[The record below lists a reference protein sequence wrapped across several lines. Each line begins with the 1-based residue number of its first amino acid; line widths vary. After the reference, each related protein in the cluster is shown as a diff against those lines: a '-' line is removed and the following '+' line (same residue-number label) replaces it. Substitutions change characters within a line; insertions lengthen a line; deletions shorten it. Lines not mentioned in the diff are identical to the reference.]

1 MTDPDD
7 APSRADDLLAQLM
20 RQDLDP
26 LSVAEL
32 EARIAVAGGG
42 DRARPHR
49 RYNAPLTIAQA
60 PTSYSGDERD
70 GAPIGGGPRIAD
82 PAPGRLMRARFVPT

>member
-1 MTDPDD
+1 MIDPDD

-32 EARIAVAGGG
+32 ETRIAALEAEIA
-42 DRARPHR
+42 RARSKIERAVNHR
-49 RYNAPLTIAQA
+49 A
-60 PTSYSGDERD
+60 S
-70 GAPIGGGPRIAD
+70 AD
-82 PAPGRLMRARFVPT
+82 QLFRR

>member
-7 APSRADDLLAQLM
+7 APSRADDLLAQMM

-32 EARIAVAGGG
+32 EARIVALEAEI
-42 DRARPHR
+42 AR
-49 RYNAPLTIAQA
+49 AQA
-60 PTSYSGDERD
+60 KIER
-70 GAPIGGGPRIAD
+70 AVNHRASAD
-82 PAPGRLMRARFVPT
+82 QLFR

>member
-7 APSRADDLLAQLM
+7 APLRRDDLLAQLV

-32 EARIAVAGGG
+32 EARIAALEAEIA
-42 DRARPHR
+42 RARTKIERAVSHR
-49 RYNAPLTIAQA
+49 A
-60 PTSYSGDERD
+60 S
-70 GAPIGGGPRIAD
+70 AD
-82 PAPGRLMRARFVPT
+82 QLFRR

>member
-32 EARIAVAGGG
+32 EARIAALEAEIA
-42 DRARPHR
+42 RARSKMERAVNHR
-49 RYNAPLTIAQA
+49 A
-60 PTSYSGDERD
+60 S
-70 GAPIGGGPRIAD
+70 AD
-82 PAPGRLMRARFVPT
+82 QLFRR

>member
-7 APSRADDLLAQLM
+7 APLRADDLLAQLM

-32 EARIAVAGGG
+32 EARVALLEAEIARSRSKMQ
-42 DRARPHR
+42 RAVNHR
-49 RYNAPLTIAQA
+49 A
-60 PTSYSGDERD
+60 S
-70 GAPIGGGPRIAD
+70 AD
-82 PAPGRLMRARFVPT
+82 QLFRR